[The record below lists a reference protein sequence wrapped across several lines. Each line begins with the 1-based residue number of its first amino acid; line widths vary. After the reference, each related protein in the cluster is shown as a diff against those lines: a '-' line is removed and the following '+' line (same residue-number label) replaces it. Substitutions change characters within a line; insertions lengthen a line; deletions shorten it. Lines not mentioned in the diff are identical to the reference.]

1 MSDLDHTAGV
11 GDAHRQPLERL
22 YVATTAIGGA
32 IDDEPK
38 LLQRIVHELAA
49 LLDTKYAA
57 LGILGPDGELTHFIT
72 TGLTPGEEATLRET
86 PPHGRGILGALLSE
100 GRPLRLDDLTKDPR
114 SIGFPPGHPPMWTF
128 LGVPLVVGERVLG
141 RLYVTEKRSGL
152 FTQDDETLALG
163 FAGAAAVAIQ
173 SARQA
178 AQLIQNERL
187 RATGELAMGV
197 AHDFNNLLATILGRT
212 EVLLG
217 QVRDA
222 EQRESLEA
230 IRRAA
235 RDGAAVV
242 SRMREY
248 GRPVDTAEFHVV
260 DLADIVAEAVQLS
273 RPRWQGEAQREGRS
287 IEVQQRLEGAAVLGD
302 PAALR
307 EVLVNLIFNAT
318 DALPSGGTIRIGLSK
333 AGERVMLELA
343 DTGTG
348 IPPEVQTR
356 IFDPFF
362 TTKGAQ
368 GSGLGL
374 AMVRKVVEAHGG
386 LITVDSAPGRG
397 TTFHI
402 ELPAAMGEA
411 RGTGQAEPVD
421 VDVPPAHVV
430 VVDDQQDVLD
440 TIGMLLRRDGH
451 FVRLFHDPRAAL
463 DALGEERPEVLITDI
478 GMPGMSGWDLASA
491 VHARWPELPII
502 VLTGWGRDVTAA
514 QLKQHGVTAALA
526 KPAEVATLRRALAR
540 ALKAQEEL
548 PLRVLLVDDAT
559 AFASVLSVLIGQG
572 GHMVKR
578 VETVGAAIEAIET
591 DETYDLI
598 MLDLN
603 LPDRPSVEVLEAAR
617 AKKRSPVV
625 CVASGSAPHAMQRE
639 VPGADLYVEKA
650 YVTEQ
655 LEQILRSAT
664 QRRAAGGSGA

>member
-1 MSDLDHTAGV
+1 
-11 GDAHRQPLERL
+11 
-22 YVATTAIGGA
+22 
-32 IDDEPK
+32 
-38 LLQRIVHELAA
+38 
-49 LLDTKYAA
+49 
-57 LGILGPDGELTHFIT
+57 
-72 TGLTPGEEATLRET
+72 
-86 PPHGRGILGALLSE
+86 
-100 GRPLRLDDLTKDPR
+100 
-114 SIGFPPGHPPMWTF
+114 MWTF

-152 FTQDDETLALG
+152 FTQEDETLALG

-248 GRPVDTAEFHVV
+248 GRPVDTAEFRVL
-260 DLADIVAEAVQLS
+260 DLADVIAEAVQLS
-273 RPRWQGEAQREGRS
+273 RPRWQGAAQREGRS
-287 IEVQQRLEGAAVLGD
+287 IEIQQQLERAAVLGD
-302 PAALR
+302 AAALR

-318 DALPSGGTIRIGLSK
+318 DALPAGGTIAITLSRTGDK
-333 AGERVMLELA
+333 VTLQVV

-348 IPPEVQTR
+348 IPPDVQTR
-356 IFDPFF
+356 IFEPFF

-386 LITVDSAPGRG
+386 AVLVESTPGQG

-402 ELPAAMGEA
+402 ELPVAVGEPDA
-411 RGTGQAEPVD
+411 VSTGGRAVDAE
-421 VDVPPAHVV
+421 VPPAHVV

-463 DALGEERPEVLITDI
+463 EAVTQERPEVLITDI
-478 GMPGMSGWDLASA
+478 GMPGMSGWDLATA
-491 VHARWPELPII
+491 VHARWPDLPII

-514 QLKQHGVTAALA
+514 QLKQHGVQIALA
-526 KPAEVATLRRALAR
+526 KPAELGTLRQALAR
-540 ALKAQEEL
+540 ALKAEADE

-572 GHMVKR
+572 GHTVKR
-578 VETVGAAIEAIET
+578 VETAGAAIAAIAA
-591 DETYDLI
+591 DAPYDLI

-603 LPDRPSVEVLEAAR
+603 LPDLPSAEVLTAAR
-617 AKKRSPVV
+617 AKERSPVV

-655 LEQILRSAT
+655 LEQILRSAAE
-664 QRRAAGGSGA
+664 RRAVTRSGA